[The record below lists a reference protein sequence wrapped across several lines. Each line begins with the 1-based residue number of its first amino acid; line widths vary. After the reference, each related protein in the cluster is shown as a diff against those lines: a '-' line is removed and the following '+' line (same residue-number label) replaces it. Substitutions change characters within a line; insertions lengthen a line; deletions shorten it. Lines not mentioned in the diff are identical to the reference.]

1 MMITIVSKKVEVT
14 DAIRE
19 KIESKFYKLERYINK
34 DTEINI
40 KIDVKKRNQKI
51 EATIFTQNGTIL
63 RAEESQED
71 LYSAIDL
78 VCDKL
83 YKQMR
88 KLKTQMIRKNKKN
101 ESIRFENIE
110 EYIEYD
116 NEKDSDI
123 KRIKKFKIDK
133 PMTSD
138 EAIFQMDLLGHNF
151 FIYKDIDT
159 EEISIVYKRHK
170 GYGLIEQI

>member
-1 MMITIVSKKVEVT
+1 MKITIVSKKVEVT
-14 DAIRE
+14 DAIRD
-19 KIESKFYKLERYINK
+19 KIESKFYKLEKYINK
-34 DTEINI
+34 DTEINV

-110 EYIEYD
+110 EYV
-116 NEKDSDI
+116 
-123 KRIKKFKIDK
+123 
-133 PMTSD
+133 
-138 EAIFQMDLLGHNF
+138 A
-151 FIYKDIDT
+151 
-159 EEISIVYKRHK
+159 
-170 GYGLIEQI
+170 